1 MHAVAVSTVNCAVGK
16 LMMPF
21 QPSVLDPLKLTSL
34 PALGFDVAAVVVV
47 GAAVCLVEIVDD
59 IPSRAPFGVRVL
71 VVSNAKHSYHCLDDG
86 VPRC

>member
-21 QPSVLDPLKLTSL
+21 QPSVLDPLTLTSL
-34 PALGFDVAAVVVV
+34 PAHGFGVVVVV